1 MKFYKPV
8 LKSLLGIA
16 MILFGILLAIVGSVY
31 IPVVVGLVGL
41 VICIYALIGA
51 LPSDE
56 KNDKQ

>member
-1 MKFYKPV
+1 MKFYKPI
-8 LKSLLGIA
+8 LKLLLGIA

-31 IPVVVGLVGL
+31 IPVAVGFVGL

-56 KNDKQ
+56 KNDK